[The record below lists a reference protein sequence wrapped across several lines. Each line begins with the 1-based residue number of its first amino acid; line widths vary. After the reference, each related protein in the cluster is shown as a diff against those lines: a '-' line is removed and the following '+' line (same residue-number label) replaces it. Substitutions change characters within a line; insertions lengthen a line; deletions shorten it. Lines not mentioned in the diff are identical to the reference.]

1 MLKYTSQA
9 SVAQLAEQHIRNVQ
23 VVGSSP
29 TGSSKFLGL
38 EIVNFRVFLVVY
50 CLFDKR
56 AFADAGQR
64 IDKNTERRVNMDT
77 EQRIKNAV
85 ENQKKGYNCAQ
96 AVACAFCDLFGV
108 EEKEAYKAMEGF
120 GGGMGVMSTC
130 GAVSAM
136 VYLAGLANS
145 DGDISAPGKTK
156 PTTMKHVKP
165 MINEFNEKNSSI
177 ICRELK
183 GVDTGK
189 VLRSCPGCIEDGA
202 RIAAKYLLS
211 EE

>member
-1 MLKYTSQA
+1 
-9 SVAQLAEQHIRNVQ
+9 
-23 VVGSSP
+23 
-29 TGSSKFLGL
+29 
-38 EIVNFRVFLVVY
+38 
-50 CLFDKR
+50 
-56 AFADAGQR
+56 
-64 IDKNTERRVNMDT
+64 MDT

-85 ENQKKGYNCAQ
+85 ENQLKGYNCAQ

-108 EEKEAYKAMEGF
+108 DESEAYKAMEGF

-145 DGDISAPGKTK
+145 DGNIAAPGKTK
-156 PTTMKHVKP
+156 PLTMKQVRE
-165 MINEFNEKNSSI
+165 MINEFAGKNSSI

-189 VLRSCPGCIEDGA
+189 MLRSCPGCIEDGA
-202 RIAAKYLLS
+202 RIAAKYLTT
-211 EE
+211 ER